1 VISGLAAYGGL
12 FLVALAAGS
21 ILPMQSEAALAGLL
35 LTTEFSPVALV
46 LVATVGNVAG
56 SAINWLLGRGVERYK
71 DRRWFPVSEPML
83 ERAKSWYHRYGRW
96 SLLLSWVP
104 VIGDPLTVVA
114 GVMREPFSTF
124 IALIAIAKL
133 ARYVAVAAVTLN
145 LIG

>member
-1 VISGLAAYGGL
+1 MITGLAAYGGL

-35 LTTEFSPVALV
+35 MATEFSTVALV
-46 LVATVGNVAG
+46 LVATIGNVAG
-56 SAINWLLGRGVERYK
+56 SAINWLLGRGVERFK
-71 DRRWFPVSEPML
+71 GRRWFPVNEPML

-104 VIGDPLTVVA
+104 MIGDPLTVVA

-124 IALIAIAKL
+124 IVLVTKL
-133 ARYVAVAAVTLN
+133 ARYIAVAAIALN